1 MNRINFLMGVTI
13 GIMTMLLV
21 LNMPH
26 PVKASTC
33 TSSAMAGGAKRA
45 SSLVARNSLVPQA
58 RIQQPLADQGCSSA
72 SVANGGQGASC
83 GAANN
88 GQGGV
93 LRGSGSSCFASNQNV
108 LAQPPQAQPPQAQPP
123 TAFAPNTR

>member
-1 MNRINFLMGVTI
+1 
-13 GIMTMLLV
+13 MTMLLV

-33 TSSAMAGGAKRA
+33 TSSAMAGGVKRA
-45 SSLVARNSLVPQA
+45 SSLVARNSLVQA
-58 RIQQPLADQGCSSA
+58 QRLPPQPLADHGCSSA

>member
-1 MNRINFLMGVTI
+1 MGVTI
-13 GIMTMLLV
+13 GIMAMLLV

-33 TSSAMAGGAKRA
+33 TSSAMAGGAQRA
-45 SSLVARNSLVPQA
+45 LFARNSLVPQA
-58 RIQQPLADQGCSSA
+58 RIQQPLADHGCSSA

-88 GQGGV
+88 GQGAGF
-93 LRGSGSSCFASNQNV
+93 GASGPSCFASNQNV
-108 LAQPPQAQPPQAQPP
+108 RAQPQAQSP
-123 TAFAPNTR
+123 TAFAANTR